1 MRRTM
6 DTVGAL
12 RQVFIFK
19 DVPEDVLELVAKAA
33 EDTTVSAGDTIVAV
47 GETPHALFVIRNGT
61 VRVLPEGGKTPAVL
75 FGTGETIGEVSL
87 IDGGPAGGTATAL
100 ERVDLIVLRASRLK
114 EVLAGNPTAGHQLF
128 RAVARSLAGR
138 LRRAVGMIALA
149 KEREGG

>member
-1 MRRTM
+1 M